1 MQRWVK
7 TERQQRKGKINSK
20 IPASSWPPPQY
31 EKLQVLKFRLGTY
44 VPPSPSQKRGLPHAI
59 TVASEQTEVKEKI
72 IFLFL
77 RFVQKQCNVELFF
90 RNWKL
95 NGSASPNN

>member
-1 MQRWVK
+1 MY
-7 TERQQRKGKINSK
+7 
-20 IPASSWPPPQY
+20 PPPH
-31 EKLQVLKFRLGTY
+31 
-44 VPPSPSQKRGLPHAI
+44 PPERGLPHAI
-59 TVASEQTEVKEKI
+59 TVASEQTEIKEKI

-95 NGSASPNN
+95 NGSASPNNQCPQISTAPS